1 MTRIH
6 LFIVT
11 LLAALAAHG
20 QSPLQ
25 IDITTSGG
33 RQIPIAVM
41 PLKGESAQPQ
51 AVSEVVAADLARSGL
66 FRLVNTVGISPLPS
80 EPSEVNFPDW
90 TTRTAEALVI
100 GKIEP
105 QSEGRV
111 EVRFR
116 LFDVAKQS
124 QLASYSYVV
133 APAQLRATAHRS
145 EER

>member
-1 MTRIH
+1 
-6 LFIVT
+6 
-11 LLAALAAHG
+11 
-20 QSPLQ
+20 
-25 IDITTSGG
+25 
-33 RQIPIAVM
+33 M
-41 PLKGESAQPQ
+41 PLAGETSQPQ
-51 AVSEVVAADLARSGL
+51 SVSEVVAADLARTGL
-66 FRLVNTVGISPLPS
+66 FRLVNTVGVSPLPT
-80 EPSEVNFPDW
+80 EPSEVNFADW

-133 APAQLRATAHRS
+133 APRSCAPRRTGSPTSSTSGSRATRACSPPRS
-145 EER
+145 RTW

>member
-1 MTRIH
+1 MPMTRWI
-6 LFIVT
+6 
-11 LLAALAAHG
+11 LLVAALLSAAAARA
-20 QSPLQ
+20 QLT

-41 PLKGESAQPQ
+41 PLAGERTQPQ
-51 AVSEVVAADLARSGL
+51 AVSEVVAADLARTGL
-66 FRLVNTVGISPLPS
+66 FRLVNTVGISPLPT

-116 LFDVAKQS
+116 LFDVAKQA

-133 APAQLRATAHRS
+133 APADRKS
-145 EER
+145 VV